1 MDLNT
6 DLKFIAS
13 DKLYSKLSKLD
24 IKTIGE
30 CLKHTPYRY
39 EIYKNIKKISQIKED
54 DKKIIVLVRVEII
67 QTRRSRNLKGNF
79 TKAIVRDDTDRLE
92 ILWFN
97 NPWIRKNIK
106 VGDLIYLFCDISYR
120 DGKIS
125 IINPKYRKYVKGEKI
140 EEIIYP
146 IYKKSNNLTQQ
157 DFRRIN
163 KKIIKNYDIEFEE
176 FIPENLLKK
185 HNLPTLT
192 KTIIDLHTG
201 REKEIKKANSRM
213 IFQKYF
219 LLNLK
224 NILRKEYLEKQKT
237 YICEYKEKEINN
249 FIKTLEFK
257 LTEKQNKVIGEII
270 QDQIENIPS
279 NRLLEG
285 DVGSGKTI
293 VFLIAVLNIL
303 LNNYQACLMVP
314 TSILSIQHYEKIL
327 ELFKKYNF
335 KIALLNSKNS
345 LINNKKVDKKEI
357 IKSLKNGD
365 INFLIGT
372 HSVIQREIEFKN
384 LAFVIVDEQHKFGV
398 NQRKKIKEQNFS
410 SLNKEKIYPH
420 FLSVSATPIPRTL
433 HLAIY
438 SDLKLSILDEK
449 PEKRL
454 DIKTKEISNELTITK
469 NILKKDID
477 FNEVNNIGSAYLFI
491 KKEVKIGNQ
500 VYIICPIIN
509 EPDLENSE
517 IYNLEIKSAKE
528 EYKKISN
535 LNIFKDIKI
544 GLLHG
549 KLKDLEKNKI
559 REDFLNKKIDIL
571 VSTSVVEVGV
581 DIKDATC
588 ILIKGSERF
597 GLSSLYQLRGRVGRS
612 DKQSYCFISGNIN
625 NINTKNRIQAL
636 IKAKNS
642 FELAE
647 FDMENRGVGD
657 FYGTKQSGNYYNN
670 VNKTILEII
679 KKESLEFYK
688 NNDLKKYPKL
698 LKKIKREEI
707 EVHME

>member
-13 DKLYSKLSKLD
+13 EKLYSKLLKLD
-24 IKTIGE
+24 IKTLGE
-30 CLKHTPYRY
+30 CLKHIPYRY
-39 EIYKNIKKISQIKED
+39 EIYKNVKKISQINENDNKA
-54 DKKIIVLVRVEII
+54 IILVRIEII
-67 QTRRSRNLKGNF
+67 QSRRSRNLKGNF

-106 VGDLIYLFCDISYR
+106 VGDLIYLFCDISYKN
-120 DGKIS
+120 GKLS
-125 IINPKYRKYVKGEKI
+125 IINPKYKKYIKGEKI

-146 IYKKSNNLTQQ
+146 IYKKSNDLTQQ

-163 KKIIKNYDIEFEE
+163 KKIIKNYDVEFEE
-176 FIPENLLKK
+176 FIPEELLKK
-185 HNLPTLT
+185 HKLPNLT
-192 KTIIDLHTG
+192 KTIIDLHKG
-201 REKEIKKANSRM
+201 NSEEIKKASLRI

-219 LLNLK
+219 LINLK

-237 YICEYKEKEINN
+237 YICEYKEKEIEN
-249 FIKTLEFK
+249 FIKTLNFK
-257 LTEKQNKVIGEII
+257 LTEKQNKVIKEII
-270 QDQIENIPS
+270 QDQTEKNPS

-303 LNNYQACLMVP
+303 LNKKQASLMVP
-314 TSILSIQHYEKIL
+314 TSILSMQHYNKIL

-345 LINNKKVDKKEI
+345 LINNEKVNKKEI
-357 IKSLKNGD
+357 IKGLKNGE

-372 HSVIQREIEFKN
+372 HSVIQSDIEFKN
-384 LAFVIVDEQHKFGV
+384 LAFVVVDEQHKFGV

-410 SLNKEKIYPH
+410 SLNKEKIYPN

-438 SDLKLSILDEK
+438 NDLKLSILDEK

-454 DIKTKEISNELTITK
+454 DIKTKEISNELTISK
-469 NILKKDID
+469 KILKDMD
-477 FNEVNNIGSAYLFI
+477 FSDVNNVASAYLFI
-491 KKEVKIGNQ
+491 KKEIEKGNQ
-500 VYIICPIIN
+500 AYIICPIIN

-535 LNIFKDIKI
+535 LNIFKETKI

-549 KLKDLEKNKI
+549 KLKDVEKNKI

-612 DKQSYCFISGNIN
+612 DKQSYCFIAGNIEN
-625 NINTKNRIQAL
+625 ENTKNRIQAL

-647 FDMENRGVGD
+647 FDMKNRGVGD
-657 FYGTKQSGNYYNN
+657 FYGVKQSGNYSYNI
-670 VNKTILEII
+670 NKKILEFI
-679 KKESLEFYK
+679 KKESIEFYK
-688 NNDLKKYPKL
+688 NNNIKKYPKL

>member
-13 DKLYSKLSKLD
+13 EKLYSKLLKLD
-24 IKTIGE
+24 IKTLGE

-39 EIYKNIKKISQIKED
+39 EIYKNVKKISQINENDNKA
-54 DKKIIVLVRVEII
+54 IVLVRIEII
-67 QTRRSRNLKGNF
+67 QSRRSRNLKGNF

-106 VGDLIYLFCDISYR
+106 VGDLIYLFCDISHKN
-120 DGKIS
+120 GKLS
-125 IINPKYRKYVKGEKI
+125 IINPKYKKYIKGEKI

-146 IYKKSNNLTQQ
+146 IYKKSNDLTQQ

-163 KKIIKNYDIEFEE
+163 KKIIKNYDVEFEE
-176 FIPENLLKK
+176 FIPEELLKK
-185 HNLPTLT
+185 HKLPNLT
-192 KTIIDLHTG
+192 KTIIDLHKG
-201 REKEIKKANSRM
+201 NSEEIKKASLRI

-219 LLNLK
+219 LINLK

-237 YICEYKEKEINN
+237 YICEYKEKEIEN
-249 FIKTLEFK
+249 FIKTLNFK
-257 LTEKQNKVIGEII
+257 LTEKQNKVIKEII
-270 QDQIENIPS
+270 QDQTEKNPS

-303 LNNYQACLMVP
+303 LNKKQASLMVP
-314 TSILSIQHYEKIL
+314 TSILSMQHYEKIL
-327 ELFKKYNF
+327 ELFKKYKF

-345 LINNKKVDKKEI
+345 LINNEKVSKKEI
-357 IKSLKNGD
+357 VKGLKNGE

-372 HSVIQREIEFKN
+372 HSVIQSDIEFKN
-384 LAFVIVDEQHKFGV
+384 LAFVVVDEQHKFGV

-410 SLNKEKIYPH
+410 SLNKEKIYPN

-454 DIKTKEISNELTITK
+454 DIKTKEISSELTISK
-469 NILKKDID
+469 KILKDMNFSD
-477 FNEVNNIGSAYLFI
+477 VNNVGSAYLFI
-491 KKEVKIGNQ
+491 KKEIKKGNQ
-500 VYIICPIIN
+500 AYVICPIIN

-535 LNIFKDIKI
+535 LNIFKETKI

-549 KLKDLEKNKI
+549 KLKDIEKNKI

-612 DKQSYCFISGNIN
+612 DKQSYCFVSGNIEN
-625 NINTKNRIQAL
+625 ENTKNRIQAL

-647 FDMENRGVGD
+647 FDMKNRGVGD
-657 FYGTKQSGNYYNN
+657 FYGIKQSGNYSYNI
-670 VNKTILEII
+670 NKKILEFI
-679 KKESLEFYK
+679 KKESIEFYK
-688 NNDLKKYPKL
+688 NNNIEKYPKL
-698 LKKIKREEI
+698 LKKIKKEEI

>member
-13 DKLYSKLSKLD
+13 EKLYNKLLKLD
-24 IKTIGE
+24 IKTLGE

-39 EIYKNIKKISQIKED
+39 EIYNNIKKISQINEN
-54 DKKIIVLVRVEII
+54 DKKIIVLVRVEIM
-67 QTRRSRNLKGNF
+67 QSRRSRNLKGNF
-79 TKAIVRDDTDRLE
+79 TKAIVKDDTDRLE

-106 VGDLIYLFCDISYR
+106 VGDLIYLFCDISYKN
-120 DGKIS
+120 GKIS
-125 IINPKYRKYVKGEKI
+125 IINPKYKKYKKEEKI

-157 DFRRIN
+157 DFRRVN
-163 KKIIKNYDIEFEE
+163 KKIIKNYDVEFEE
-176 FIPENLLKK
+176 FIPETILKK
-185 HNLPTLT
+185 QKLPNLT
-192 KTIIDLHTG
+192 KTIIDLHKG
-201 REKEIKKANSRM
+201 NSEEIKKASLRL

-219 LLNLK
+219 LINLK

-237 YICEYKEKEINN
+237 YPCEYKEKEIKD
-249 FIKTLEFK
+249 FIKTLKFK
-257 LTEKQNKVIGEII
+257 LTEKQNKVIKEII
-270 QDQIENIPS
+270 QDQTENIPN

-293 VFLIAVLNIL
+293 VFLIATLNIL
-303 LNNYQACLMVP
+303 LNKHQACLMVP
-314 TSILSIQHYEKIL
+314 TSILSTQHYQKIL
-327 ELFKKYNF
+327 ELFKNYKF

-345 LINNKKVDKKEI
+345 LINNKKVNKKEV
-357 IKSLKNGD
+357 IKGIKDGK

-372 HSVIQREIEFKN
+372 HSVIQSNIEFKN

-410 SLNKEKIYPH
+410 SLNKEKIYPN

-449 PEKRL
+449 PQKRL
-454 DIKTKEISNELTITK
+454 DIKTKEVSNKLTISK
-469 NILKKDID
+469 KILKEID
-477 FNEVNNIGSAYLFI
+477 FSDVNNIGSAYLFI
-491 KKEVKIGNQ
+491 KKEIQKGNQ
-500 VYIICPIIN
+500 AYIICPIIN

-528 EYKKISN
+528 EYKKITN
-535 LNIFKDIKI
+535 LNIFKETNI

-549 KLKDLEKNKI
+549 KLKDAEKNKI
-559 REDFLNKKIDIL
+559 REEFLNKKINIL

-647 FDMENRGVGD
+647 YDMENRGVGD
-657 FYGTKQSGNYYNN
+657 FYGVKQSGNYTYNI
-670 VNKTILEII
+670 NKKLLEFI
-679 KKESLEFYK
+679 KKESIEFYQ
-688 NNDLKKYPKL
+688 NNNIKKYPKL
-698 LKKIKREEI
+698 LKKIKKEEI